1 MARAR
6 AKPIDQTW
14 HLCHFK
20 KVSQCNS
27 QWVRLHTGRPRI
39 ERDLRSSL
47 DHDGRLFRLVFPRL
61 DRSKLPCGL
70 PRPRWI
76 SSTNAR
82 FIRPLD
88 HFRLSLRS
96 SFLFFFLQWKFFLF
110 LFSLPLFLSLSF
122 FSFILIQYV
131 DILIVRNR
139 WIKF

>member
-76 SSTNAR
+76 SSTNAC

-96 SFLFFFLQWKFFLF
+96 SFLFFFFTVKILSFSFFSSSLSFSLLF
-110 LFSLPLFLSLSF
+110 LFYSYPVRGYLNRTKSL
-122 FSFILIQYV
+122 
-131 DILIVRNR
+131 N
-139 WIKF
+139 

>member
-96 SFLFFFLQWKFFLF
+96 SFLFFFFTVKILSFSFFSSSLSFSLLF
-110 LFSLPLFLSLSF
+110 LFYSYPVRGYLNRTKSL
-122 FSFILIQYV
+122 
-131 DILIVRNR
+131 N
-139 WIKF
+139 

>member
-96 SFLFFFLQWKFFLF
+96 SFLFFFFYSENSFFFFFLF
-110 LFSLPLFLSLSF
+110 LSFFLSPFSLLFLSST
-122 FSFILIQYV
+122 
-131 DILIVRNR
+131 
-139 WIKF
+139 WIS

>member
-39 ERDLRSSL
+39 EWDLRSSL

-96 SFLFFFLQWKFFLF
+96 SFLFFFFTVKILSFSFFSSSLSFSLLF
-110 LFSLPLFLSLSF
+110 LFYSYPVRGYLNRTKSL
-122 FSFILIQYV
+122 
-131 DILIVRNR
+131 N
-139 WIKF
+139 

>member
-39 ERDLRSSL
+39 EWDLRSSL

-70 PRPRWI
+70 PRWI

-96 SFLFFFLQWKFFLF
+96 SFLFFFFTVKILSFSFFSSSLSFSLLF
-110 LFSLPLFLSLSF
+110 LFYSYPVRGYLNRTKSL
-122 FSFILIQYV
+122 
-131 DILIVRNR
+131 N
-139 WIKF
+139 